1 MSDDADVIR
10 NVCIHIA
17 NEQPLLAD
25 LFDIPTA
32 GDAGLVCTN
41 LRGLDGKQ
49 PIFIDRTESTFFF
62 PYRAVRFLEIPP
74 AELERHRAEVGA
86 APTIHAGSGTGDP
99 TSGAVPLRPEQRLPV
114 PIADP
119 DDQAEGDVEVDLEID
134 EDFLQRIR
142 DI

>member
-1 MSDDADVIR
+1 VIR

-25 LFDIPTA
+25 LFEIPTS

-41 LRGLDGKQ
+41 LRGMDGKR
-49 PIFIDRTESTFFF
+49 PIFIDRIESTFFF

-74 AELERHRAEVGA
+74 GELERHRAE
-86 APTIHAGSGTGDP
+86 AGSAPAEGHARRRPAPPAGP
-99 TSGAVPLRPEQRLPV
+99 APLEPEQRLPV
-114 PIADP
+114 PVATS
-119 DDQAEGDVEVDLEID
+119 DDEQPEGALDVDLEID